1 MARCVQG
8 DHVEFADRKALAV
21 KEQVIELAAVTLEF
35 GSGVEDLAEDVL
47 DDADLLADAERT
59 AEPFLD
65 VGRCREVVRVDV
77 GLENPLDLKPLLP
90 DEGDE
95 LIRLLRSRA
104 ARGGVVIQHGVDNC
118 AVVGRR
124 TPHDMA
130 RGVS

>member
-1 MARCVQG
+1 M
-8 DHVEFADRKALAV
+8 
-21 KEQVIELAAVTLEF
+21 IELAAVTLEF

-118 AVVGRR
+118 AVVGRG

-130 RGVS
+130 RGVR